1 MLHIEIVTPGAVAW
15 KGEATEVQVPGMLGE
30 MGVLDGHAQ
39 VLALTKAGVV
49 RLQLEGGGSET
60 LIVGPGFAELTPL
73 GVTMLVDMV
82 EKAGEVDINQAQRD
96 LENAEAA
103 LAQAQ
108 ADTDGWREA
117 EYQAEL
123 ARARLSV

>member
-1 MLHIEIVTPGAVAW
+1 MLHVEIVTPGAVAW
-15 KGEATEVQVPGMLGE
+15 KGEATEVQVPGLLGE

-39 VLALTKAGVV
+39 VLALTRTGVV
-49 RLQLEGGGSET
+49 RLQLEGGATET

-82 EKAGEVDINQAQRD
+82 EPAGTVDHATAQRD
-96 LENAEAA
+96 LEAAEAA

-108 ADTDGWREA
+108 DGTDAWREA
-117 EYQAEL
+117 EYRAEL
-123 ARARLSV
+123 ARARLSA